1 MGVRIVGDVTRLN
14 RALRK
19 LAATRLDRVA
29 ASVGEVLVSSTIQRF
44 NEQKGPDG
52 RPWEPLAAATV
63 APRKKDFKKSGGLRK
78 QALERMEKRKILIQS
93 GRLRNSITARRDGTR
108 VAVGTNLVYAAI
120 HQFGGLAGR
129 GRGVRIPARPY
140 LGISRA
146 DEAEIERILKEA
158 LGG

>member
-1 MGVRIVGDVTRLN
+1 
-14 RALRK
+14 
-19 LAATRLDRVA
+19 
-29 ASVGEVLVSSTIQRF
+29 
-44 NEQKGPDG
+44 
-52 RPWEPLAAATV
+52 
-63 APRKKDFKKSGGLRK
+63 
-78 QALERMEKRKILIQS
+78 MEKRKILIQS
-93 GRLRNSITARRDGTR
+93 GRLRNSISARRDGSK

-140 LGISRA
+140 LGISKA